1 SRQVDIT
8 RYPAVVSVGA
18 IKGGIR
24 NNIIPD
30 SVEMVGTFRT
40 FDPSVRAQVIES
52 IKRISSDV
60 AASQG
65 ATTEFELG
73 GDPNPVVVNDA
84 ALTARAVASLQR
96 ISGRDNVS
104 VIPFVTGSEDF
115 AYYGKTVPSFFYF
128 VGVTPPGQDASAA
141 PSNHS
146 PKFFVDEASLPV
158 ALKTLVGATVD
169 FLQQGVKLN

>member
-1 SRQVDIT
+1 MPPDVPPLRERKADLLLLVDHFLEKF
-8 RYPAVVSVGA
+8 SNEHH
-18 IKGGIR
+18 K
-24 NNIIPD
+24 
-30 SVEMVGTFRT
+30 
-40 FDPSVRAQVIES
+40 S

-60 AASQG
+60 ASSQG

-96 ISGRDNVS
+96 IAGRDNVT

-128 VGVTPPGQDASAA
+128 VGVTPHGQDALAA

-146 PKFFVDEASLPV
+146 PKFFVDESALPV
-158 ALKTLVGATVD
+158 ALRSLVGTTVD
-169 FLQQGVKLN
+169 FLQQGVKPD